1 MMGVRT
7 KTRPAGS
14 VVPSYDGSEAW
25 RRIVGPVDGFIKA
38 AVDRLELQIQQFE
51 PEIKEYIGYALKGQ
65 GKHLRPVLVALSGN
79 ATRAVNDGHISAAV
93 IVEMVH
99 LATLVHDDVMDE
111 AQLRRARPTLA
122 AQWGGHL
129 AVLVGD
135 CLFAHALKLA
145 SQYPTPE
152 VCRTVAGSTNT
163 VCSGEILQDRNAGNL
178 NLTPAEYF
186 RVLRMKTGEL
196 FALSAELGG
205 ILSDAPVHQREALRR
220 YGMALGTAYQ
230 VYDDCLD
237 LFGTEEEAGKTL
249 GSDLAKGKVT
259 LPLLL
264 LMERS
269 QGSELQE
276 LRACLADWEPQD
288 LPRLQQ
294 LLDQYQ
300 TFEGSAKVVK
310 DLLDE
315 SRLALTELPAS
326 PSRDSLHELT
336 DFLAAQMTSLG
347 DSPRASAV

>member
-1 MMGVRT
+1 
-7 KTRPAGS
+7 
-14 VVPSYDGSEAW
+14 
-25 RRIVGPVDGFIKA
+25 
-38 AVDRLELQIQQFE
+38 
-51 PEIKEYIGYALKGQ
+51 
-65 GKHLRPVLVALSGN
+65 
-79 ATRAVNDGHISAAV
+79 
-93 IVEMVH
+93 MVH

-135 CLFAHALKLA
+135 CLFAHALMLA
-145 SQYPTPE
+145 AQFPTPE

-178 NLTPAEYF
+178 NLTTADYF

-205 ILSDAPVHQREALRR
+205 LLSDAPATQRDALRR

-237 LFGTEEEAGKTL
+237 LFGSEEEAGKTL

-264 LMERS
+264 LMDRS
-269 QGSELQE
+269 KGSDLEE
-276 LRACLADWEPQD
+276 VRSYLASWEPQV
-288 LPRLQQ
+288 LPRLRQ
-294 LLDQYQ
+294 LLDHYQ
-300 TFEGSAKVVK
+300 TFDGSAMVVK

-315 SRLALTELPAS
+315 SRLALNELPPS
-326 PSRDSLHELT
+326 TSRDSLNELT

-347 DSPRASAV
+347 ESPRASAV

>member
-1 MMGVRT
+1 MGVRT
-7 KTRPAGS
+7 KTRPARS

-25 RRIVGPVDGFIKA
+25 RRIVGPVEGFIKA
-38 AVDRLELQIQQFE
+38 TVDRLELQILQFE

-111 AQLRRARPTLA
+111 AQLRRAKPTLA

-145 SQYPTPE
+145 AQYPTPE
-152 VCRTVAGSTNT
+152 VCRTVAGATNT

-178 NLTPAEYF
+178 NLTTADYF

-205 ILSDAPVHQREALRR
+205 ILSDAPTNQKEALRR

-264 LMERS
+264 LMERCK
-269 QGSELQE
+269 GTELEQI
-276 LRACLADWEPQD
+276 RSSLAAWEPRD
-288 LPRLQQ
+288 LPGLRQ
-294 LLDQYQ
+294 LLDQHQ
-300 TFEGSAKVVK
+300 TFERSAGVVK
-310 DLLDE
+310 ELLDE
-315 SRLALTELPAS
+315 SRLALNVLTPS
-326 PSRDSLHELT
+326 TSRDSLHELT

-347 DSPRASAV
+347 SSPRVSVV

>member
-7 KTRPAGS
+7 KTRPTGS
-14 VVPSYDGSEAW
+14 TVPSFDGSEAW
-25 RRIVGPVDGFIKA
+25 RRIVGPVESFIEA
-38 AVDRLELQIQQFE
+38 TVQRLELQIQQFE
-51 PEIKEYIGYALKGQ
+51 PEIRDYVAYALRGQ

-79 ATRAVNDGHISAAV
+79 ATRAVNDEHVSAAV

-99 LATLVHDDVMDE
+99 LATLVHDDVMDD

-135 CLFAHALKLA
+135 CLFAHALRLA
-145 SQYPTPE
+145 AQYPTPE
-152 VCRTVAGSTNT
+152 VCRTVAGATNT
-163 VCSGEILQDRNAGNL
+163 VCSGEILQDRNAGNWEL
-178 NLTPAEYF
+178 SPEEYF

-196 FALSAELGG
+196 FALSAELGA
-205 ILSDAPVHQREALRR
+205 ILSGAPPSQRQALRR

-237 LFGTEEEAGKTL
+237 LFGTEEDAGKTL

-259 LPLLL
+259 LPMLLL
-264 LMERS
+264 RERATAAERE
-269 QGSELQE
+269 ELVE
-276 LRACLADWEPQD
+276 SLGAWEPEH
-288 LPRLQQ
+288 LPRLRQ

-300 TFEGSAKVVK
+300 TFGGSAAVVE
-310 DLLDE
+310 DLLRDA
-315 SRLALTELPAS
+315 RLALQDLA
-326 PSRDSLHELT
+326 PSQGREGLKQLT

-347 DSPRASAV
+347 DSTRVSAV